1 MTDGALDGIR
11 VVDLTQVMAGPF
23 CTMLLADL
31 GADVIKVELP
41 GVGDQT
47 RKSWGYPSK
56 GEDSAAFLA
65 LNRNKRSVCIDLRSE
80 SGRADLHRLVETADV
95 VVENFR
101 PGVSARLGV
110 DYPTISATNPAV
122 VYASISGFGQSG
134 PYSSRP
140 GYDLIAQGMAGAISV
155 TGDPDG
161 PPVKCGLP
169 VGDLGAGLFCA
180 YGILAAC
187 LHRVR
192 TGEGQYVET
201 SLYEAVLAMSV
212 WESTEYWATGAVPQR
227 LGSGNRMSAP
237 YEVFRTGDGHLTVGA
252 NNQRLWE
259 RLCGALGAEDLIGD
273 DRFATNAGRMRHRAE
288 LRKVLEERLAED
300 TTEHWVGRL
309 LSAGVAAGPI
319 LDYAQILDQDP
330 HAKAR
335 GMVQEVDHPVEG
347 RIRVLGSPVKFSR
360 TPAVIVRHPPLLGE
374 HTAEVFT
381 ELGMPGRGG
390 LDNPAPG
397 DRGD

>member
-1 MTDGALDGIR
+1 MR

-65 LNRNKRSVCIDLRSE
+65 LNRNKRSICIDLGTE
-80 SGRADLHRLVETADV
+80 SGRADLYRLVETADV

-110 DYPTISATNPAV
+110 DYPTIAAASPSV

-134 PYSSRP
+134 PYSMRP

-155 TGDPDG
+155 TGEPDG
-161 PPVKCGLP
+161 EPVKCGLP

-187 LHRVR
+187 LHRAR

-212 WESTEYWATGAVPQR
+212 WESTEYWATGSVPQP

-237 YEVFRTGDGHLTVGA
+237 YEVFRTSDGYLTVGA

-259 RLCGALGAEDLIGD
+259 RLCRAIDAEELITD
-273 DRFATNAGRMRHRAE
+273 ERFATNAARMRHRSD
-288 LRKVLEERLAED
+288 LRKALEETLGRD
-300 TTEHWVGRL
+300 TTQIWVDRL
-309 LSAGVAAGPI
+309 LAAGVAAGPI
-319 LDYAQILDQDP
+319 LDYGQILDGDP
-330 HAKAR
+330 HARAR
-335 GMVQEVDHPVEG
+335 GMIQEVEHPVEG
-347 RIRVLGSPVKFSR
+347 TIRLLGSPVKFSR
-360 TPAVIVRHPPLLGE
+360 TPATIVRHPPLLGE
-374 HTAEVFT
+374 HTVEVLG
-381 ELGMPGRGG
+381 ELRVSR
-390 LDNPAPG
+390 PG
-397 DRGD
+397 DGPAQASGAAGE

>member
-1 MTDGALDGIR
+1 MTGALSGMR

-65 LNRNKRSVCIDLRSE
+65 LNRNKRSICIDLGSE
-80 SGRADLHRLVETADV
+80 SGRADLYRLVETADV

-110 DYPTISATNPAV
+110 DYPTISAANPSV

-134 PYSSRP
+134 PYSMRP

-155 TGDPDG
+155 TGEPDG
-161 PPVKCGLP
+161 EPVKCGLP

-187 LHRVR
+187 LHRAR

-212 WESTEYWATGAVPQR
+212 WESTEYWATGSIPKP

-237 YEVFRTGDGHLTVGA
+237 YEVFRTRDGYLTIGA

-259 RLCGALGAEDLIGD
+259 RLCRAVDSEELITD
-273 DRFATNAGRMRHRAE
+273 ERFATNAARMRHRSD
-288 LRKVLEERLAED
+288 LRKALEVALARD
-300 TTEHWVGRL
+300 TTQSWVDRL
-309 LSAGVAAGPI
+309 LAAGVAAGPI
-319 LDYAQILDQDP
+319 LDYGQILDGDP
-330 HAKAR
+330 HARAR
-335 GMVQEVDHPVEG
+335 GMVQEVEHPVEG
-347 RIRVLGSPVKFSR
+347 TIRLLGSPVKFSR
-360 TPAVIVRHPPLLGE
+360 TPATIARHPPLLGE
-374 HTAEVFT
+374 HTVEVLD
-381 ELGMPGRGG
+381 ELHISRPDDG
-390 LDNPAPG
+390 PAQASG
-397 DRGD
+397 AAGE